1 MSKKYA
7 FVTTFVFLL
16 ILSGCGRNI
25 QYYTHPASSNNA
37 YIQGSRT
44 DYNYVVTYPISVD
57 GELIE
62 DEAIL
67 ARNRVRQETAMAPG
81 KHNIGIRVIASPHK
95 GTVNIDLIAK
105 PGEHYTVEIANIG
118 QKEGIIDKVLN
129 SVTIWIVDSHG
140 NPVTKK
146 YTLGRHL

>member
-62 DEAIL
+62 DEAIKTWVNQVAKRTRINQPRAKDESPVVTL
-67 ARNRVRQETAMAPG
+67 PDNAAKVPG
-81 KHNIGIRVIASPHK
+81 TENYSAES
-95 GTVNIDLIAK
+95 
-105 PGEHYTVEIANIG
+105 E
-118 QKEGIIDKVLN
+118 N
-129 SVTIWIVDSHG
+129 S
-140 NPVTKK
+140 
-146 YTLGRHL
+146 